1 VSLKMTYAPKAFA
14 PLQKRTG
21 PEPGGRPGFLIGIR
35 RSLTHKR
42 RGGYS
47 MVEIAVA
54 MLVMSIL
61 AAIGFSSLRRVRS
74 RGKSGAMIAMLESYE
89 KSLWMYCQHT
99 GHYPPE
105 TAGGRDPGFL
115 SNVHTES
122 NWGGPYANRTGINF
136 GISPIGGQW
145 DWNNNEGNEP
155 SPESPGVYLISV
167 GEGSTPIDHTAGQFV
182 DDVFDDGNLDTGKWV
197 RSRWSSAYSYVLKP
211 REECMPE

>member
-1 VSLKMTYAPKAFA
+1 VSLKMNYAPKAFA

-21 PEPGGRPGFLIGIR
+21 SESGGRPGFLISIR

-42 RGGYS
+42 RSGYS

-54 MLVMSIL
+54 MLVLSIL

-122 NWGGPYANRTGINF
+122 NWGGPYANRTGFNF

-211 REECMPE
+211 REECIPE